1 MVIVNVPDMSEW
13 ISSETNIMSALTLNV
28 KIPRFLDYN
37 QRRWVEY
44 NDYVSVRSPNGDR
57 VPPKWHG
64 WIHHQYDDEP
74 LPDSDSFQDPFFEK
88 PHEWDNSTSVF
99 KLYVSKAS
107 IISPKF
113 LEYRK

>member
-1 MVIVNVPDMSEW
+1 MLLIYS
-13 ISSETNIMSALTLNV
+13 
-28 KIPRFLDYN
+28 DYN

-44 NDYVSVRSPNGDR
+44 NDYISVRSPNGDR

-88 PHEWDNSTSVF
+88 PHQWEQSTSAF
-99 KLYVSKAS
+99 RLYVSRAAP
-107 IISPKF
+107 IHPKF
-113 LEYRK
+113 LEYRKLRQDKFAAEWTPVTKRAWSQ